1 MLIPRRSCVLTA
13 LTLLSPP
20 SLDVPI
26 VPSITTTSNDAVL
39 LGGFLLP
46 ESAYE
51 AYVTDLA
58 QGVDGFNTRV
68 YAYNDPLLL
77 GRQDSLIG
85 PDTQLLAGHSKGAKT
100 AAAWMAS
107 GSRKTR
113 PIPTVLIEPV
123 DVDPPGNQQGH
134 FCVLDLWK
142 ENQDVIAST
151 PTLIISAPF
160 TETSKRYGK
169 AGNLCAP
176 EGKDARAFFEAASQ
190 ARRAASVVVAPLA
203 FAEFPL
209 LGHNDVTSAALG
221 GCADGPGRKTGSQ
234 AVALLVSRWI
244 AAIRRQEDVALAL
257 QSQSLD
263 NIDFRIYG
271 A

>member
-1 MLIPRRSCVLTA
+1 LINNNQCN
-13 LTLLSPP
+13 
-20 SLDVPI
+20 
-26 VPSITTTSNDAVL
+26 NDAIL

-51 AYVTDLA
+51 TYVTDLA
-58 QGVDGFNTRV
+58 TQADDGFNTRV
-68 YAYNDPLLL
+68 YTYNDPLLL
-77 GRQDSLIG
+77 GRQDSLIQE
-85 PDTQLLAGHSKGAKT
+85 PDTQLLVGHSKGAKAVAT
-100 AAAWMAS
+100 WMAS
-107 GSRKTR
+107 PARKKR
-113 PIPTVLIEPV
+113 PIPSVLIEPV
-123 DVDPPGNQQGH
+123 DVDPPGNQQAH
-134 FCVLDLWK
+134 FSVLDLWK

-176 EGKDARAFFEAASQ
+176 EGKDARAFFETASQ
-190 ARRAASVVVAPLA
+190 ARRAVTNDVLVVAPLA
-203 FAEFPL
+203 LVEFPL

-244 AAIRRQEDVALAL
+244 TAIRRQEGIALAL
-257 QSQSLD
+257 QHENLE
-263 NIDFRIYG
+263 NLNVRIYRS
-271 A
+271 

>member
-1 MLIPRRSCVLTA
+1 MLLIPRRSCVLAA

-20 SLDVPI
+20 DGLPLA
-26 VPSITTTSNDAVL
+26 SIEDKNADAIF

-51 AYVTDLA
+51 AYVTNLLKD
-58 QGVDGFNTRV
+58 GVNTRV
-68 YAYNDPLLL
+68 YAYNDALFLEQ
-77 GRQDSLIG
+77 QDSLIRT
-85 PDTQLLAGHSKGAKT
+85 DTQLLVGHSKGAKT
-100 AAAWMAS
+100 VATWMTT
-107 GSRKTR
+107 RNQR

-123 DVDPPGNQQGH
+123 DVDPPGTTH
-134 FCVLDLWK
+134 HTSVLLDLWK
-142 ENQDVIAST
+142 EHEDVIAST

-190 ARRAASVVVAPLA
+190 ARAAAKNGVVAPLA
-203 FAEFPL
+203 LVEFPL
-209 LGHNDVTSAALG
+209 LGHNDVTLSALG

-244 AAIRRQEDVALAL
+244 VAIRKQEDIALAL
-257 QSQSLD
+257 QEGENSES
-263 NIDFRIYG
+263 FTVHIYSRS
-271 A
+271 